1 MINQFKFKDK
11 VVVVVGGANGI
22 GEACANYMASLGSH
36 IIILDK
42 DGAAAKS
49 VSENIPNSLSF
60 ELDICDANQIDEVF
74 EKVPNVDVLV
84 NSAGVARRQP
94 ALDHNKSDW
103 DLVANVNTTGSF
115 LCAQAAARKMV
126 KAKQPGCITNIASI
140 MGLSGGGIYPN
151 VSYQTSKGAIVNM
164 TRALAVEWAPYDIR
178 VNSVAPTY
186 VRTEF
191 IRPLL
196 DDPYTVR
203 RIEEM
208 TPLGKI
214 AEPGDVAAAV
224 AFLSSSAASMIT
236 GHTLPVDGGFLA
248 Q

>member
-1 MINQFKFKDK
+1 MIDQFKLKDK

-140 MGLSGGGIYPN
+140 MGAFRGGYLPQCLVSN
-151 VSYQTSKGAIVNM
+151 VKGSYSK
-164 TRALAVEWAPYDIR
+164 YD
-178 VNSVAPTY
+178 TC
-186 VRTEF
+186 
-191 IRPLL
+191 
-196 DDPYTVR
+196 
-203 RIEEM
+203 
-208 TPLGKI
+208 LG
-214 AEPGDVAAAV
+214 
-224 AFLSSSAASMIT
+224 S
-236 GHTLPVDGGFLA
+236 
-248 Q
+248 